1 MDIEKRLLDIITLK
15 KLNHMKNLLSLVFV
29 VFISSTIFGQGII
42 ERNYSQYVDQEDVT
56 HVYVSGKLFDF
67 ASIITSNVNDKEV
80 QELSEFASKIESFSL
95 IKVPN
100 TTKADAEF
108 KKGLKDVEG
117 SYDEL
122 LRVRD
127 EGTKFAIFVDEEN
140 DIVYEVVGLGVVD
153 GEFIALS
160 LVGEMDLNKIAEFV
174 SKADSEA
181 LSPFKRLSE
190 FNPEEM
196 KVYPNP
202 ANSSSKINLEVPEAM
217 IGGTAT
223 LFDANGSKVRT
234 LDVKN
239 RLESVSTIDL
249 KPGNYF
255 IEINKESISMKKQV
269 IIVQ

>member
-1 MDIEKRLLDIITLK
+1 
-15 KLNHMKNLLSLVFV
+15 MKNLLSLLLIAFV
-29 VFISSTIFGQGII
+29 SSSLFSQGII

-67 ASIITSNVNDKEV
+67 ASIIASNVDDKEV
-80 QELSEFASKIESFSL
+80 RELSEFASKIESFSL

-100 TTKADAEF
+100 TTKAEGEF
-108 KKGLKDVEG
+108 QKGLKDVQGDYE
-117 SYDEL
+117 EL
-122 LRVRD
+122 MRVRD

-160 LVGEMDLNKIAEFV
+160 LVGEMDLNKIADFV
-174 SKADSEA
+174 SKADSDVF
-181 LSPFKRLSE
+181 SPFKRLNE

-202 ANSSSKINLEVPEAM
+202 TNVSSELNLEVPEAM
-217 IGGTAT
+217 IGGNAT
-223 LFDANGSKVRT
+223 LFDVNGSKIKSFEVKSSKET
-234 LDVKN
+234 L
-239 RLESVSTIDL
+239 STDGL
-249 KPGNYF
+249 RPGNYF
-255 IEINKESISMKKQV
+255 IELNKESISMKKQV